1 METLTPLFTLR
12 GVGVSL
18 GGRRI
23 LDGIDLD
30 IPKGRATFVM
40 GRSGAGKTTLL
51 RVLNRLN
58 ECFPGSET
66 SGEVLLHLA
75 HGAVRPYAGDIPLPE
90 LRRLVGMVFQ
100 HPNVLPM
107 SIMNNIAMPLA
118 AVRGFGRDEARDAAR
133 LALEEARLWQEV
145 RDRLDADARSL
156 SGGQQQRLCLARTL
170 AMQPEVLLLDEPTS
184 SLDSKAAEGIEELLA
199 GLKGRYT
206 LVVVSHGRE
215 FAARLADGVV
225 ILRDGRVDRPV
236 VQAGPA
242 TGGNGCP
249 EDFAL
254 EGLS

>member
-58 ECFPGSET
+58 ECFPGSRT
-66 SGEVLLHLA
+66 CGEVLLHLER
-75 HGAVRPYAGDIPLPE
+75 GAVRPYAGELSLPE

-107 SIMNNIAMPLA
+107 SIGKNITMPLT
-118 AVRGFGRDEARDAAR
+118 AVHGFGRDEAMAAAR
-133 LALEEARLWQEV
+133 TALEEAQLWAEV
-145 RDRLDADARSL
+145 RDRLDTDARSL

-170 AMQPEVLLLDEPTS
+170 AMRPEVLLLDEPAS
-184 SLDSKAAEGIEELLA
+184 SLDFMSAKGIEELLES
-199 GLKGRYT
+199 LRGRYT
-206 LVVVSHGRE
+206 LVVVSHGLE
-215 FAARLADGVV
+215 FAARLADDIVV
-225 ILRDGRVDRPV
+225 LRDGQVRNRVRDVSENR
-236 VQAGPA
+236 AAWLDG
-242 TGGNGCP
+242 
-249 EDFAL
+249 L
-254 EGLS
+254 ETLF